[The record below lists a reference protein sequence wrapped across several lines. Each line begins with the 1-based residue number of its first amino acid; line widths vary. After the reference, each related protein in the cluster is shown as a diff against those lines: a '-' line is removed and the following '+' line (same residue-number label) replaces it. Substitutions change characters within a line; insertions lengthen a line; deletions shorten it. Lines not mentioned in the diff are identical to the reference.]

1 MMTIQEKIR
10 SLREKNDLTQA
21 DMAERMNLSQ
31 NGYAKIERGDTQ
43 LKLEKLEQIAN
54 LFEMD
59 LIELLSINDKGN
71 VFLASDSF
79 HSQNQENFHN
89 IHNYY
94 GENEKELLAKIEKLE
109 LSVSYKDELLKQQE
123 KMLAD
128 KEREINMLN
137 EFIQALKNK

>member
-1 MMTIQEKIR
+1 MKTHEKLR
-10 SLREKNDLTQA
+10 HLREEKEWSQEY
-21 DMAERMNLSQ
+21 MAECMSMSPS
-31 NGYAKIERGDTQ
+31 GYAKIERGDTQ

-137 EFIQALKNK
+137 EFIQTLKSK